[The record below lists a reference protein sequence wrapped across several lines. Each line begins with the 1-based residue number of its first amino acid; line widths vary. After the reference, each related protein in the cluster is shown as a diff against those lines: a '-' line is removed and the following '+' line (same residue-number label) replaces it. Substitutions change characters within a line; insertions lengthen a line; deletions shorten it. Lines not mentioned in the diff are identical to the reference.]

1 MMMTMMTT
9 GEIGEIGR
17 MGSTVL
23 GLDDDGDSLFT
34 T

>member
-23 GLDDDGDSLFT
+23 GLDDDGDVVESI
-34 T
+34 

>member
-23 GLDDDGDSLFT
+23 GLDDDGDGE
-34 T
+34 